1 MVAVLSPVVV
11 LFRLQPVLRGVYSA
25 LDEEW
30 YFRSMVVSY
39 WPPMVVFLV
48 NSLLTPVS
56 IDFVASRQGHWR
68 KSSREQTSL
77 SLNAFFLM
85 LNTFLVPLMSLQSI
99 PRFLEHF
106 LNLPVG
112 SWAPSLGTM
121 FLSSSGEFGLQ
132 YLASAV
138 FLSNAAQLV
147 QLPRTLGAKGKETPF
162 DFGFWYASALS
173 VLTLGLGFSVVVP
186 LILPFTALYFTIKL
200 YVDKYNFVYSV
211 VPPGLDSSGRLAH
224 AIIPFWCAAIAVFEF
239 CMGGF
244 FVVQGDR
251 FAVAGIAFCC
261 VAALTVL
268 AGLVQSVPPAVAP
281 TSLNPGAYKHPLGG
295 RTLAD
300 LPLGI

>member
-11 LFRLQPVLRGVYSA
+11 LFRLQPLLHGVYSA
-25 LDEEW
+25 LGEEW
-30 YFRSMVVSY
+30 YFRNMFMSY
-39 WPPMVVFLV
+39 CPPLVVFLV
-48 NSLLTPVS
+48 NSLLTPFA
-56 IDFVASRQGHWR
+56 IDFVATRQRHWR
-68 KSSREQTSL
+68 KSSREQTIL

-99 PRFLEHF
+99 PLFLEHF
-106 LNLPVG
+106 VHLPVG

-147 QLPRTLGAKGKETPF
+147 QAPRTLGARDKAAPF
-162 DFGFWYASALS
+162 DFGYWYASALS
-173 VLTLGLGFSVVVP
+173 VLTLGLGFAVVVP
-186 LILPFTALYFTIKL
+186 LILPWTALYFTIKL
-200 YVDKYNFVYSV
+200 YVDKYNFIYSV

-224 AIIPFWCAAIAVFEF
+224 AIVPFWCAAIAVFEF

-244 FVVQGDR
+244 FLIQGDR
-251 FAVAGIAFCC
+251 LAVAGVAFCS

-268 AGLVQSVPPAVAP
+268 VGLVKSVPPAVAP
-281 TSLNPGAYKHPLGG
+281 TSLNAGAYKHPLGG